1 MQACCKLKRK
11 ADDFFLTRFHFIRF
25 LPLLLKGTKTIIME
39 TGLLHLHNLLRWIIL
54 VLLLVSIY
62 KSYAGWKG
70 ERPFSAGDKK
80 VWLFTM
86 IASHITFLLGLYQWL
101 LGRYGIFSY
110 VKPEGVSMMKDPY
123 LRFFQMEHP
132 VSMILAIV
140 MITFG
145 HAMAKK
151 NFDDTTKYK
160 KAFTYFLVALV
171 LILVAVPWP
180 FRGLVAR
187 PLFPGM

>member
-1 MQACCKLKRK
+1 
-11 ADDFFLTRFHFIRF
+11 
-25 LPLLLKGTKTIIME
+25 ME
-39 TGLLHLHNLLRWIIL
+39 TGLLHLHNLLRWVIL
-54 VLLLVSIY
+54 ILLLVSIY

-70 ERPFSAGDKK
+70 EKAFSAGDKK

-86 IASHITFLLGLYQWL
+86 IASHITLLLGLYQWL

-110 VKPEGVSMMKDPY
+110 VKPEGISMMKDPY

-132 VSMILAIV
+132 VSMVLAII
-140 MITFG
+140 MITLG
-145 HAMAKK
+145 HGMAKK
-151 NFDDTTKYK
+151 NVDDTRKYK
-160 KAFTYFLVALV
+160 KAFGYFLLALV

-187 PLFPGM
+187 SLFPGM

>member
-1 MQACCKLKRK
+1 MQ
-11 ADDFFLTRFHFIRF
+11 
-25 LPLLLKGTKTIIME
+25 

-54 VLLLVSIY
+54 ILLLLSIF
-62 KSYAGWKG
+62 KSYVGSTSKKAFD
-70 ERPFSAGDKK
+70 PADKK
-80 VWLFTM
+80 IWLFTL
-86 IASHITFLLGLYQWL
+86 IASHITLLLGLYQWFF
-101 LGRYGIFSY
+101 GRYGLFTY

-132 VSMILAIV
+132 VSMILAV
-140 MITFG
+140 LFVTLG
-145 HAMAKK
+145 YGMAKK
-151 NFDDTTKYK
+151 NIDDQAKYK
-160 KAFTYFLVALV
+160 KALRYFILALV

>member
-1 MQACCKLKRK
+1 MQ
-11 ADDFFLTRFHFIRF
+11 
-25 LPLLLKGTKTIIME
+25 

-54 VLLLVSIY
+54 IFLLLSIL
-62 KSYAGWKG
+62 KSYTGMTSKKTFEA
-70 ERPFSAGDKK
+70 SDKK
-80 VWLFTM
+80 IWLFTM
-86 IASHITFLLGLYQWL
+86 IAAHITLLLGLYQWL
-101 LGRYGIFSY
+101 LGRYGILSY

-140 MITFG
+140 FITLG
-145 HAMAKK
+145 YGMAKK
-151 NFDDTTKYK
+151 NVDDVTKYK
-160 KAFTYFLVALV
+160 KAFRYFLLALV

-180 FRGLVAR
+180 FRELVAR